1 MEDLAW
7 DDGAEFEE
15 LVGEVGAEFQV
26 LGMGK
31 VLLLIATAAL
41 VILVACRNLFAWT
54 NSNQVERKPPYYSL
68 VAPPEAEGETEI
80 HRSRLAEEELVS
92 RFDDAVATLYDNFTR
107 SVRSFP
113 DNPCVGSRVNDG
125 PFEWKSYLEVQ
136 ERASRIGSALL
147 HLGLAP
153 GDLVGISA
161 RNREEWTFVTE
172 ACNAYSLVRVPVY
185 HSFSTE
191 AKAHILKE
199 GEMRVLFCD
208 SDHLSEFLEV
218 VDECPHLEYLVTFDE
233 VTVEQDNL
241 AAKVRSGVAVL
252 RLEELEQRSEA
263 ELFEHIPPHPEEVA
277 MICYTSGTTNM
288 PKGVL
293 LTHANLIADGAG
305 AIVSGNIDLRDDDV
319 HLSYLPLAHTFENMV
334 TLLMISAGGRIGFF
348 RGNVREH
355 LFDDIQELKPTIFP
369 SVPKLFNRI
378 HDRVV
383 HTVADYPAW
392 KRKLFQ
398 VAFNTK
404 RQRLR
409 QGIYVHY
416 LWDMLVFNRIRAL
429 LGGRVRM
436 MLVGS
441 APIFPSVLD
450 FMRVCFSCEVFEGY
464 GQTEC
469 CAAACCSVPGTVTH
483 GNVGAPLP
491 CAEVK
496 LVDAPSMAYFSSDE
510 PYARGEICVRGPIV
524 CKGYFK
530 RPDLTAK
537 AIDADGWLHTG
548 DVGMWLDDGTLRVVD
563 RIANI
568 FKMAQGEF
576 VSPEK
581 IEGVVVQSKFVAMA
595 FVHGDRLKSSL
606 VAIVVPDQPR
616 ILAWAKENNLGHLS
630 IDALCHNE
638 ELKRE
643 ILADI
648 NLVCR
653 ENKLAGFEIPQAITL
668 EEHLFTPQNGLLSP
682 TFKVKRAACRERY
695 MQAIDEMYMTLR

>member
-1 MEDLAW
+1 MDIIR

-15 LVGEVGAEFQV
+15 LVGAVTPEFQV
-26 LGMGK
+26 LGTGK
-31 VLLLIATAAL
+31 IVLLVSTALL
-41 VILVACRNLFAWT
+41 VILVAIRNLFAWT
-54 NSNQVERKPPYYSL
+54 NSSQVEAKPPYYSL

-92 RFDDAVATLYDNFTR
+92 LFDASVTTLYENFRR
-107 SVRSFP
+107 SVTNFP
-113 DNPCVGSRVNDG
+113 HNPCVGTRVNDG
-125 PFEWKSYLEVQ
+125 PFEWKTYLEVQ
-136 ERASRIGSALL
+136 ERVNRIGSALL
-147 HLGLAP
+147 HLGLGP

-161 RNREEWTFVTE
+161 RNREEWTFVTQ
-172 ACNAYSLVRVPVY
+172 ACNAYSMVCVPVY
-185 HSFSTE
+185 HSFATN
-191 AKAHILKE
+191 AKLHVVQE
-199 GEMRVLFCD
+199 GELRVLFCD
-208 SDHLSEFLEV
+208 AEHLTEYLGIA
-218 VDECPHLEYLVTFDE
+218 DECSALQYLVTFDD
-233 VTVEQDNL
+233 VTVEQD
-241 AAKVRSGVAVL
+241 AFAREKRGVTVL
-252 RLEELEQRSEA
+252 RLEELEERAGDEV
-263 ELFEHIPPHPEEVA
+263 FEHVPPHPEEVA

-305 AIVSGNIDLRDDDV
+305 AIVSGNIELRDSDV

-383 HTVADYPAW
+383 HTVAAYPAW
-392 KRKLFQ
+392 KRRLFQ

-409 QGIYVHY
+409 QGIYSHY
-416 LWDMLVFNRIRAL
+416 LWDILVFNRVRAL

-436 MLVGS
+436 MLIGS
-441 APIFPSVLD
+441 APIFPDVLD

-469 CAAACCSVPGTVTH
+469 CAAACCSVPGTMTH

-496 LVDAPSMAYFSSDE
+496 LVDVPSMNYLSSDE

-530 RPDLTAK
+530 KPELTMK
-537 AIDADGWLHTG
+537 VIDKDGWLHTG
-548 DVGMWLDDGTLRVVD
+548 DIGMWLDDGTLRVVD

-568 FKMAQGEF
+568 FKLAQGEF

-581 IEGVVVQSKFVAMA
+581 VEGVVVQSKYVAMA
-595 FVHGDRLKSSL
+595 FVHGYSLKSAL
-606 VAIVVPDQPR
+606 VAVIVPDEPMAR
-616 ILAWAKENNLGHLS
+616 AWASRNNLEKLS
-630 IDALCHNE
+630 MDALCLNE
-638 ELKRE
+638 ELKKE
-643 ILADI
+643 ILTDI
-648 NLVCR
+648 TLVCR
-653 ENKLAGFEIPQAITL
+653 ENMLAGYEIPQAITL
-668 EEHLFTPQNGLLSP
+668 EEHMFTPQNGLLSP
-682 TFKVKRAACRERY
+682 TFKVKRAACRDYYR
-695 MQAIDEMYMTLR
+695 QAIDEMYMTLR